1 MAKTILGKNLRGRK
15 VVSKNGSELG
25 FVVDAYF
32 DNSGKINSLMVQP
45 EREDREFKDHLD
57 KNGFIPVPYESV
69 RAIGKYVIVDFPT
82 R

>member
-1 MAKTILGKNLRGRK
+1 MSKTILGKNLRGRK

-32 DNSGKINSLMVQP
+32 ENNGKIISILVQP
-45 EREDREFKDHLD
+45 EREISELRDHID
-57 KNGFIPVPYESV
+57 KNGFIPMPYESV
-69 RAIGKYVIVDFPT
+69 KAIGKYVIVDFP